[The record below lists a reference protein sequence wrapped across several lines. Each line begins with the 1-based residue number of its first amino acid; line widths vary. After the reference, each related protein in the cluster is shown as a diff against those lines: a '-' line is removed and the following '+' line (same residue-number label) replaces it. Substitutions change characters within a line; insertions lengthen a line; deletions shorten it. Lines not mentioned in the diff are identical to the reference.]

1 MPHMRASMAFG
12 CYPLAVV
19 RPGDSRR
26 PSRSNAADYRILA
39 SLIGCHETLSLTGLA
54 ARAGVSRRSMTTT
67 ASQLAPRRIL
77 EKATARFGPGAGLV
91 LAAGVGT
98 ENIRAAL
105 VDANGVLHCE
115 QEAPPDRAQ
124 LSESPEYLLRRLRKL
139 TLSVLGQGLA
149 SESLAGT
156 PGKIPLLGAAVAWP
170 GPIQRDGY
178 ARGAAFSDPEWQTVP
193 LVQRLSAA
201 LGGPFADRSLV
212 DSINGANAAVA
223 SIAFDRASL
232 DESRRR
238 RHSEIVMA
246 VRIGGIVGAGTIRIP
261 RWSPDGQ
268 HPFLRSQLLVGT
280 NGHAGELGHFPI
292 GESAVKLIN
301 AHSPPRLAPLTS
313 RECSC
318 GRRGHLEGLIGAVG
332 LARRL
337 AQSGYPVDV
346 TRALGPQLDPLLQNP
361 DETVGRALHDLGR
374 LLGQA
379 LASPI
384 LMLDPANI
392 TLTGYFARP
401 EIIAGIRGEQALL
414 SSGFSTSV
422 EIDQLT
428 ADQNSFVEV
437 RGAALL
443 RFRRLIYRDFGALTD
458 QARWEQLLTIVD
470 RKELEAMHSNEI

>member
-1 MPHMRASMAFG
+1 MSQPTDPGRAAR
-12 CYPLAVV
+12 A
-19 RPGDSRR
+19 
-26 PSRSNAADYRILA
+26 NAADRRILTA
-39 SLIGCHETLSLTGLA
+39 LIGLEETLSLTSLA
-54 ARAGVSRRSMTTT
+54 ELAGVSRRSMTT
-67 ASQLAPRRIL
+67 AAARLVPRGVL
-77 EKATARFGPGAGLV
+77 ERGSARFGPGAGLV

-105 VDANGVLHCE
+105 VDANGQLHCK
-115 QEAPPDRAQ
+115 QEAPPDRRQ
-124 LSESPEYLLRRLRKL
+124 LSETPEYLLRRLREL
-139 TLSVLGQGLA
+139 TLSVLEEGLTH
-149 SESLAGT
+149 EPIAG
-156 PGKIPLLGAAVAWP
+156 KAAKVQLLGAVVAWP

-178 ARGAAFSDPEWQTVP
+178 ARGAVFSDPEWQTVP
-193 LVQRLSAA
+193 LIQRLSAA

-223 SIAFDRASL
+223 SIAFDRARL

-238 RHSEIVMA
+238 RHSEVAMA
-246 VRIGGIVGAGTIRIP
+246 VRIGGVVGAGTMRIP

-301 AHSPPRLAPLTS
+301 AHRPPRLAPLVP

-318 GRRGHLEGLIGAVG
+318 GRRGHLEGLIGAVA
-332 LARRL
+332 LANRL
-337 AQSGYPVDV
+337 SQSGYPIDA
-346 TRALGPQLDPLLQNP
+346 TQSLGPQLDPLVRNP
-361 DETVGRALHDLGR
+361 DEVVGRALQDLGR

-384 LMLDPANI
+384 LMMDPANI

-401 EIIAGIRGEQALL
+401 EIISGIRGEQALL

-422 EIDQLT
+422 DINELS
-428 ADQNSFVEV
+428 ADLNPFVEV

-443 RFRRLIYRDFGALTD
+443 RFRRLVYRDLTSLTD
-458 QARWEQLLTIVD
+458 RSKWERLLTTIGRD
-470 RKELEAMHSNEI
+470 ELGAMRANQI